1 MTDSQVTMTNPLL
14 DLRADAG
21 TFDIPFDAIR
31 AEHVEPAVD
40 ALIAEAEETVK
51 AIADAPRTYDATLG
65 ALEAATEKLEIAL
78 TVVGHLEAVSTTP
91 ALREAYNQIQPKASA
106 FFSSLPLDA
115 GLYRALSEFAE
126 TEAAQSLEPVQSRF
140 LKKTLDDFRR
150 HGAELDEAGKERLRG
165 IDVELSKKTTRFSQN
180 VLDETN
186 VFELLVTDEA
196 KLAGLP
202 PSARAAARQSAEQKG
217 QEGWRFTLHA
227 PSYIAVMTYLDDASI
242 REQIWNAYNT
252 RATAGE
258 RDNRKLICD
267 ILALRQEKAKLL
279 GYGDFADFVLEDR
292 MAKSGAKATEF
303 VDDLRGRTEAA
314 FEREK
319 DDLYAYRVELEGE
332 GAPQLEPWSVG
343 YYAEKLRKAR
353 YDFDDE
359 ALRPYFRVDSVLDG
373 LFGIAEKLYGVRI
386 EERQAP
392 AWNDAVRCYGVWD
405 GERLAAAFYVDLYPR
420 EDKRGGAW
428 MNALSYGPDIE
439 TPHLGLFCANVTE
452 PIGDTPALL
461 THREV
466 ETLFHEFGHLLHH
479 ALSEVPLRS
488 LGGTN
493 VAWDFVELPSQIME
507 NFCWERVSLD
517 LFARHYETGETIPE
531 ALFEKMRAAR
541 TFRAAT
547 AQMRQLGFGTVDL
560 KLHREFDPADGP
572 KAAMDLARDVLEEHA
587 PAPYPDDYAMI
598 CGFTHLFASPV
609 GYAAAYYSYKWAEVL
624 DADAFT
630 RFLEADVLSLEVGQH
645 FRKAIL
651 AMGDSRDPAE
661 LFREFMG
668 RDPSLDAL
676 LIRSGLA
683 A

>member
-1 MTDSQVTMTNPLL
+1 MADSDTMTNPLQT
-14 DLRADAG
+14 LRADANA
-21 TFDIPFDAIR
+21 FDIPFDAIR
-31 AEHVEPAVD
+31 AEHVEPAIDRLIERAGAAVD
-40 ALIAEAEETVK
+40 AIAH
-51 AIADAPRTYDATLG
+51 APRTYDGTLG
-65 ALEAATEKLEIAL
+65 ALEAATEELEIAL
-78 TVVGHLEAVSTTP
+78 TVAGHLEAVATTP
-91 ALREAYNQIQPKASA
+91 ALREAYNRAQPKASA
-106 FFSSLPLDA
+106 FFSSLPLKA
-115 GLYRALSEFAE
+115 PLYRALREFAE
-126 TEAAQSLEPVQSRF
+126 TAEAEALGPIQARF
-140 LKKTLDDFRR
+140 LRKSLDDYRR
-150 HGAELDEAGKERLRG
+150 EGAELAEEGKDALRA
-165 IDVELSKKTTRFSQN
+165 IDLELSEKTTRFSQN

-186 VFELLVTDEA
+186 AFELYVDDEA
-196 KLAGLP
+196 RLAGLP
-202 PSARAAARQSAEQKG
+202 PSALAAARQSAEQKG
-217 QEGWRFTLHA
+217 RGGWRFTLQA
-227 PSYIAVMTYLDDASI
+227 PSYIAVMTYLDDGAI
-242 REQIWNAYNT
+242 REQIWNAYNR
-252 RATAGE
+252 RATSGE
-258 RDNRKLICD
+258 HDNRGLLCE
-267 ILALRQEKAKLL
+267 ILALRDAKAKLL

-292 MAKSGAKATEF
+292 MAKSGAKALAF
-303 VDDLRGRTEAA
+303 VDDLRTRTEGA
-314 FEREK
+314 FAREK
-319 DDLYAYRVELEGE
+319 QELHAFRKELEGPD
-332 GAPQLEPWSVG
+332 APELEPWSVG
-343 YYAEKLRKAR
+343 YYAEKLRRAR

-359 ALRPYFRVDSVLDG
+359 ALRPYFPVDSVLTG
-373 LFGIAEKLYGVRI
+373 LFGIAEHLYGVTI
-386 EERQAP
+386 TEREAP
-392 AWNDAVRCYGVWD
+392 VWDEAVRCYGVRD
-405 GERLAAAFYVDLYPR
+405 GDRLVAAFYIDLYPR
-420 EDKRGGAW
+420 ENKRGGAW
-428 MNALSYGPDIE
+428 MNALSYGPTID

-452 PIGDTPALL
+452 PIGDAPALL

-517 LFARHYETGETIPE
+517 LFARHHETGEPIPD

-560 KLHREFDPADGP
+560 RLHRELDPEAGP
-572 KAAMDLARDVLEEHA
+572 EAAMTLAREVLEAHA

-630 RFLEADVLSLEVGQH
+630 RFLEANVLSAEVGRE
-645 FRKAIL
+645 FRQAIL

-661 LFREFMG
+661 LFRAFMG